1 MAKRLVCLLFIGLLC
16 VAASASASASAS
28 VWTSDDGKLVI
39 RDETANMSAE
49 QFNRTAEKTRST
61 MDNIRKYWLADQEY
75 LSSEVIRVEF
85 AHSVS
90 GTPNSL
96 FFFRQEN
103 GRRVKVVRVFGGGEK
118 PQQLAH
124 KLTSAV
130 FPHGDKLIRNMMG
143 EASERQFGNPA
154 SFPVC
159 GAGADEW
166 VAVLIQTGSFIPLAK
181 IGTGHADWGM
191 AIVDNVPVIKDRKKQ
206 HAAYIEAGS
215 FGQYLIDVFGQA
227 KMKEFFYRADMTHRP
242 WREVFG
248 YPLED
253 LERQW
258 LAQVKRKTAE
268 RPEAIATLAG
278 FWQQDPRTACFQM
291 QRQTKGMKL

>member
-1 MAKRLVCLLFIGLLC
+1 
-16 VAASASASASAS
+16 
-28 VWTSDDGKLVI
+28 
-39 RDETANMSAE
+39 
-49 QFNRTAEKTRST
+49 
-61 MDNIRKYWLADQEY
+61 
-75 LSSEVIRVEF
+75 
-85 AHSVS
+85 
-90 GTPNSL
+90 
-96 FFFRQEN
+96 
-103 GRRVKVVRVFGGGEK
+103 
-118 PQQLAH
+118 
-124 KLTSAV
+124 
-130 FPHGDKLIRNMMG
+130 
-143 EASERQFGNPA
+143 
-154 SFPVC
+154 
-159 GAGADEW
+159 
-166 VAVLIQTGSFIPLAK
+166 
-181 IGTGHADWGM
+181 M
-191 AIVDNVPVIKDRKKQ
+191 AIVDNVPVVKDRKKQ

-291 QRQTKGMKL
+291 QRQTKGMTL